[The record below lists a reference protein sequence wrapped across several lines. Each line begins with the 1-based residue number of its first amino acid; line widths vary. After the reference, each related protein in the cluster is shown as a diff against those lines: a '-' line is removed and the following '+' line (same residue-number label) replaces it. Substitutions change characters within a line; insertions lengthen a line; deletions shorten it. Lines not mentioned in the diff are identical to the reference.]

1 MSDAGAPAVAS
12 RASVALTDIFLTF
25 LLIGA
30 TSFGGGVVAYLR
42 NSLVVSK
49 QWFDE
54 EQFLSLLEISQA
66 LPGLNATNMAVV
78 AGDRLRGPAGAVAAF
93 AGITLP
99 GALLVFALGVLYAA
113 NHSNPAVNG
122 ILHGVAAASV
132 GLLAAVTLQIGHR
145 QFEHLR
151 DIAIVAAVVIM
162 VSVLH
167 LPLPVV
173 LLTVAPVALFLYRP
187 HPAQP
192 LAPDRS
198 GHDNKAAD

>member
-1 MSDAGAPAVAS
+1 MSDAPAPSLSS
-12 RASVALTDIFLTF
+12 RAPVTLPDIFFTF

-66 LPGLNATNMAVV
+66 LPGLNATNMAVI
-78 AGDRLRGPAGAVAAF
+78 AGDRLRGTVGAATAF

-99 GALLVFALGVLYAA
+99 GALLVFTLGVLYAA

-132 GLLAAVTLQIGHR
+132 GLLAAVTLQLGHR

-151 DIAIVAAVVIM
+151 DIAIIAAVVVM
-162 VSVLH
+162 VSLLH

-173 LLTVAPVALFLYRP
+173 LLLVGPVAIFLYRP
-187 HPAQP
+187 HPARP
-192 LAPDRS
+192 LASDRS
-198 GHDNKAAD
+198 GHDNKPAD

>member
-1 MSDAGAPAVAS
+1 MSDAGASAAIPQ
-12 RASVALTDIFLTF
+12 RAQATLTEIFLTF

-42 NSLVVSK
+42 NSLVVLK

-54 EQFLSLLEISQA
+54 EQFLSMLEISQA
-66 LPGLNATNMAVV
+66 LPGLNATNMAVL

-93 AGITLP
+93 AGMTLP
-99 GALLVFALGVLYAA
+99 GGLLVFALGVIYAA
-113 NHSNPAVNG
+113 NHSNAAVNN

-132 GLLAAVTLQIGHR
+132 GLLAAVTLQVGHR

-151 DIAIVAAVVIM
+151 DIVIIASVIVM

-167 LPLPVV
+167 LPLWVV
-173 LLTVAPVALFLYRP
+173 LLIVGPIAIFLYRP
-187 HPAQP
+187 RTAPSLVPPDSKPA
-192 LAPDRS
+192 D
-198 GHDNKAAD
+198 

>member
-1 MSDAGAPAVAS
+1 MSDAGAAVAIPQ
-12 RASVALTDIFLTF
+12 RARVALTEIFLTF

-54 EQFLSLLEISQA
+54 EQFLSMLEISQA
-66 LPGLNATNMAVV
+66 LPGLNATNMAVL
-78 AGDRLRGPAGAVAAF
+78 AGDHLRGPAGAVAAF
-93 AGITLP
+93 AGMTLP
-99 GALLVFALGVLYAA
+99 GGLLVFVLGVVYAA
-113 NHSNPAVNG
+113 NHSNTAVNA

-132 GLLAAVTLQIGHR
+132 GLLAAVTLQVGHR

-151 DIAIVAAVVIM
+151 DIVIVATVIVM

-167 LPLPVV
+167 LPLWVV
-173 LLTVAPVALFLYRP
+173 LLIVGPVAIFLYRP
-187 HPAQP
+187 RPAAS
-192 LAPDRS
+192 LAPDDS
-198 GHDNKAAD
+198 KPAD

>member
-1 MSDAGAPAVAS
+1 MSDVGASIAVPQ
-12 RASVALTDIFLTF
+12 RDRTALTEIFFTF

-49 QWFDE
+49 KWFDE
-54 EQFLSLLEISQA
+54 EQFLSMLEISQA
-66 LPGLNATNMAVV
+66 LPGLNATNMAVL

-93 AGITLP
+93 AGMTLP
-99 GALLVFALGVLYAA
+99 GGLLVFVLGVVYAA
-113 NHSNPAVNG
+113 NHANASVNA

-132 GLLAAVTLQIGHR
+132 GLLAAVTLQVGHR

-151 DIAIVAAVVIM
+151 DIVIIATVVVM

-167 LPLPVV
+167 LPLWVV
-173 LLTVAPVALFLYRP
+173 LLTVGPVAIFLYRP
-187 HPAQP
+187 RATPS
-192 LAPDRS
+192 LAPDDS
-198 GHDNKAAD
+198 NPAD